1 MYFIGT
7 ACFVFGASFVLSLSV
22 ELPFVHLEKMLLG
35 GVARKPP
42 QEDQKKS
49 EPVANGNVEKKEEAA
64 SKKAVEAAQ
73 AAK

>member
-1 MYFIGT
+1 
-7 ACFVFGASFVLSLSV
+7 
-22 ELPFVHLEKMLLG
+22 MLLG

-64 SKKAVEAAQ
+64 SKKALEAAQ
-73 AAK
+73 AVKWEINHEMFMSLDLLQ